1 MNPSKI
7 ICFVTCFFLTACAT
21 RISHPPAPLQQQS
34 IVEQFQLNGNE
45 SRVHFFLGD
54 LFMKND
60 SGIKMN
66 EAAKIYVNNVK
77 IGSIGN
83 NQEYIA
89 IDLHPALYNFK
100 WMPIGTGSGY
110 CESESLQL
118 FISNNELMFLKAN
131 MRDASTTAPGAMLFG
146 AIGALAGTNVKI
158 ITYFEPDTGLK
169 DKIKEFKLISL
180 NQSFKQA
187 SSIKKLEIDQR
198 STENPPSAGIE
209 EKLSELKS
217 IYEKGLITKEEY
229 DEKRKKLIEKY

>member
-1 MNPSKI
+1 MNPSKV
-7 ICFVTCFFLTACAT
+7 ICFLICFFLTACAT

-34 IVEQFQLNGNE
+34 IVEQFKLNGNE

-54 LFMKND
+54 LFMKNA

-66 EAAKIYVNNVK
+66 EAAELYVNNVK
-77 IGSIGN
+77 IGLIGN
-83 NQEYIA
+83 DKEYIA
-89 IDLHPALYNFK
+89 IDFNPGLYNFK
-100 WMPIGTGSGY
+100 WMPIGAGSGS
-110 CESESLQL
+110 CEPEPLQL
-118 FISNNELMFLKAN
+118 SISNNELIFMKAN

-158 ITYFEPDTGLK
+158 ITYFEPDSGWK
-169 DKIKEFKLISL
+169 DKIKEFKLILL

-187 SSIKKLEIDQR
+187 SPIKKLKIDQP
-198 STENPPSAGIE
+198 SMENSQSAGIE
-209 EKLSELKS
+209 KKLSELKS

>member
-1 MNPSKI
+1 MNFKKI
-7 ICFVTCFFLTACAT
+7 IYLFFCFFLTACAT
-21 RISHPPAPLQQQS
+21 IINHPPAPLQQQS
-34 IVEQFQLNGNE
+34 TVERFQLDENE
-45 SRVHFFLGD
+45 SRVHFFLGE
-54 LFMKND
+54 LFMKN
-60 SGIKMN
+60 SRGIKMN
-66 EAAKIYVNNVK
+66 EVAELYVNNVK
-77 IGSIGN
+77 IGLIGN

-158 ITYFEPDTGLK
+158 ITYFEPDSGLK

-180 NQSFKQA
+180 NQSFKHA
-187 SSIKKLEIDQR
+187 SPIKKLKIDQP
-198 STENPPSAGIE
+198 STENSQSAGIE
-209 EKLSELKS
+209 KKLSELKS
-217 IYEKGLITKEEY
+217 IYEKGLINKEEY
-229 DEKRKKLIEKY
+229 DEKRKKLLERY